1 MFKGIMI
8 CGLNGCGKT
17 TTGGLVAERLGIKR
31 MDVEDYY
38 FLPSEV
44 PFSVSRTKDEVRQLM
59 WADIQEHENFVLS
72 SVGCDW
78 GEEIEGSLA
87 MAVFLTA
94 PKEVR
99 LGRID
104 EREAIR
110 FGKRVQAGGDMHEQQ
125 KRFREFA
132 AGRTEEPYRKQM
144 QRLACPV
151 LELDA
156 TQPLEMIVE
165 KICSFYKS
173 LH

>member
-1 MFKGIMI
+1 M
-8 CGLNGCGKT
+8 
-17 TTGGLVAERLGIKR
+17 
-31 MDVEDYY
+31 
-38 FLPSEV
+38 
-44 PFSVSRTKDEVRQLM
+44 
-59 WADIQEHENFVLS
+59 
-72 SVGCDW
+72 GCDW

-94 PKEVR
+94 PQEVR

-110 FGKRVQAGGDMHEQQ
+110 FGNRVQAGGDMHEQQ